1 MVLFNTSY
9 ESNYITLI
17 LLCIMIVTVIIFL
30 LFLLIMY
37 ISYKLLKFNYIT
49 SNNSI
54 TGYKTCSK
62 EVLEKYGKYNILN
75 ITIVKNPLTM
85 TTIFLTMLAELPNF
99 SPENYSK
106 LSSYSHVGL
115 ILHIKYKN
123 KYDKHIFIEKNNN
136 INILENYSINK
147 NNKLLFIPIKESER
161 MTIKSLL
168 KITKKNMGYK
178 NYFNWN
184 DIYKNNCQT
193 FCLNLLETYKL
204 LTEERKRFIKDN
216 IDIKYNQYTLYLF
229 NSVCYYYSLIT
240 NF

>member
-1 MVLFNTSY
+1 MIPSY
-9 ESNYITLI
+9 DLNYITLLSLFVMLI
-17 LLCIMIVTVIIFL
+17 IIIVFVI
-30 LFLLIMY
+30 FLLIMY

-54 TGYKTCSK
+54 TDYNIRSK
-62 EVLEKYGKYNILN
+62 EVLEKYGKYNIID
-75 ITIVKNPLTM
+75 ITVVKNPLTTM
-85 TTIFLTMLAELPNF
+85 TILLTLLAELPDF
-99 SPENYSK
+99 SPENYNK
-106 LSSYSHVGL
+106 LSSYFHVGL

-136 INILENYSINK
+136 INILESYSIYK
-147 NNKLLFIPIKESER
+147 NNKLLIIPIKESDR

-168 KITKKNMGYK
+168 KITKKNMGFK

-184 DIYKNNCQT
+184 DLYKNNCQT
-193 FCLNLLETYKL
+193 FCLKLLKSHNLLTD
-204 LTEERKRFIKDN
+204 ERDKFIKDN

-229 NSVCYYYSLIT
+229 NSVCYYYSLIS